1 MRRACGPELRLHHLR
16 ALRLGTLRVSQSPR
30 QLPLFDDASP
40 AVRWEMLDERARGTR
55 FIALPVRSILNSASA
70 THMGFWSINPYIGCE
85 FGCTYC
91 YARDTHRYTIERAH
105 HDGHL
110 DDAAFRE
117 FTGGEGWEAFEQ
129 RILVKR
135 DAADILKRTLEPRRL
150 AGSPLVIGTATD
162 PYQPAERRFRVTRSI
177 LDALTGFRGL
187 TIGIITKSPL
197 IARDIDLLSRLNR
210 SHHVSVHFS
219 IATADARLAR
229 RLEPRSPIPS
239 ARLRALGRVT
249 AAGIRAGLLIAPII
263 PGITDDVAGLSALL
277 AAGHAAGASYAV
289 GNALRLGPA
298 ARRRFLPYLDHEF
311 PRLAGRYRRHYATAD
326 SASPAYQHA
335 LAARMARLQRLHGFD
350 VDAGM
355 REAREWREAPRV
367 CSEQPALL

>member
-1 MRRACGPELRLHHLR
+1 MRRSRRPKLRLHHLR
-16 ALRLGTLRVSQSPR
+16 PLRLGPLRVNPPAR

-40 AVRWEMLDERARGTR
+40 VVQWETLDERARGTR
-55 FIALPVRSILNSASA
+55 FIALPVRRVLNSASA

-91 YARDTHRYTIERAH
+91 YARDTHRYAVERAH
-105 HDGHL
+105 RDGQL

-117 FTGGEGWEAFEQ
+117 FTGAEGWEAFEQ

-135 DAADILKRTLEPRRL
+135 DAADILRRTLEPSRL
-150 AGSPLVIGTATD
+150 AGSSLVIGTATD

-197 IARDIDLLSRLNR
+197 VARDIDLLVRLSR
-210 SHHVSVHFS
+210 SHHLSVHFS

-229 RLEPRSPIPS
+229 RLEPRSPVPS
-239 ARLRALGRVT
+239 ARLRALGRVS
-249 AAGIRAGLLIAPII
+249 ASGVRAGILIAPII
-263 PGITDDVAGLSALL
+263 PGITDDAAGLSTLL
-277 AAGHAAGASYAV
+277 AAAHAAGASYAV

-298 ARRRFLPYLDHEF
+298 ARRRFLPYLEREF
-311 PRLAGRYRRHYATAD
+311 PRLAGRYRRHYAAAD
-326 SASPAYQHA
+326 HASPAYQHA
-335 LAARMARLQRLHGFD
+335 LAARLARLQRLHGFD
-350 VDAGM
+350 VEAGM
-355 REAREWREAPRV
+355 REAREWHDGPRV
-367 CSEQPALL
+367 DSGQAALF